1 MTNEQILELELL
13 KDIPVLQ
20 NELDWII
27 EVIDEL
33 QSKESV
39 SVVIR
44 EFSSKNNST
53 KWTRFHVI
61 LDSNLMNKLL
71 ERFGYSHVNIFS

>member
-1 MTNEQILELELL
+1 MDKEELEQF
-13 KDIPVLQ
+13 KEIPVLQ

-27 EVIDEL
+27 KVIDEI

-39 SVVIR
+39 SSVVG

-53 KWTRFHVI
+53 K
-61 LDSNLMNKLL
+61 
-71 ERFGYSHVNIFS
+71 

>member
-1 MTNEQILELELL
+1 MDKDELELL

-20 NELDWII
+20 NELDWVM

-39 SVVIR
+39 TNVIR
-44 EFSSKNNST
+44 QLSSKNDT
-53 KWTRFHVI
+53 T
-61 LDSNLMNKLL
+61 
-71 ERFGYSHVNIFS
+71 E

>member
-1 MTNEQILELELL
+1 MDKEELELL

-27 EVIDEL
+27 EVIDEV

-39 SVVIR
+39 TSVIGQL
-44 EFSSKNNST
+44 SSNNDT
-53 KWTRFHVI
+53 TQ
-61 LDSNLMNKLL
+61 
-71 ERFGYSHVNIFS
+71 

>member
-1 MTNEQILELELL
+1 MTNEQLLELELL
-13 KDIPVLQ
+13 KDIPILQ

-39 SVVIR
+39 SGVVR

-53 KWTRFHVI
+53 K
-61 LDSNLMNKLL
+61 
-71 ERFGYSHVNIFS
+71 

>member
-1 MTNEQILELELL
+1 MDKEELELL

-27 EVIDEL
+27 EVINEL

-39 SVVIR
+39 SGVVR

-53 KWTRFHVI
+53 K
-61 LDSNLMNKLL
+61 
-71 ERFGYSHVNIFS
+71 

>member
-1 MTNEQILELELL
+1 MNKEELEQF

-33 QSKESV
+33 KSKESV
-39 SVVIR
+39 SGVVR

-53 KWTRFHVI
+53 K
-61 LDSNLMNKLL
+61 
-71 ERFGYSHVNIFS
+71 

>member
-1 MTNEQILELELL
+1 MNKEELELL
-13 KDIPVLQ
+13 NDIPVLQ

-39 SVVIR
+39 SGVVG

-53 KWTRFHVI
+53 K
-61 LDSNLMNKLL
+61 
-71 ERFGYSHVNIFS
+71 

>member
-1 MTNEQILELELL
+1 MDKDELEQF

-39 SVVIR
+39 SGVVR
-44 EFSSKNNST
+44 EFSSKNYST
-53 KWTRFHVI
+53 K
-61 LDSNLMNKLL
+61 
-71 ERFGYSHVNIFS
+71 

>member
-1 MTNEQILELELL
+1 MDKDELEQF

-27 EVIDEL
+27 EVIDEI

-39 SVVIR
+39 SDVVR

-53 KWTRFHVI
+53 K
-61 LDSNLMNKLL
+61 
-71 ERFGYSHVNIFS
+71 

>member
-1 MTNEQILELELL
+1 MNKEELEQF

-39 SVVIR
+39 SGVVR

-53 KWTRFHVI
+53 K
-61 LDSNLMNKLL
+61 
-71 ERFGYSHVNIFS
+71 

>member
-1 MTNEQILELELL
+1 MTNEQLIELELL

-39 SVVIR
+39 SGVVR

-53 KWTRFHVI
+53 K
-61 LDSNLMNKLL
+61 
-71 ERFGYSHVNIFS
+71 

>member
-1 MTNEQILELELL
+1 MDKEELELL

-27 EVIDEL
+27 EVIDEV

-39 SVVIR
+39 SGVVR

-53 KWTRFHVI
+53 K
-61 LDSNLMNKLL
+61 
-71 ERFGYSHVNIFS
+71 

>member
-1 MTNEQILELELL
+1 MDKDELELL

-27 EVIDEL
+27 EVIDDI

-39 SVVIR
+39 SGVVR

-53 KWTRFHVI
+53 K
-61 LDSNLMNKLL
+61 
-71 ERFGYSHVNIFS
+71 

>member
-1 MTNEQILELELL
+1 MNKDELEQF

-33 QSKESV
+33 QSKESI
-39 SVVIR
+39 SGVIR

-61 LDSNLMNKLL
+61 LYSNFMDQLL
-71 ERFGYSHVNIFS
+71 KRFGYSHVNIFS

>member
-1 MTNEQILELELL
+1 MDKEEFELL

-39 SVVIR
+39 SGVVR

-53 KWTRFHVI
+53 K
-61 LDSNLMNKLL
+61 
-71 ERFGYSHVNIFS
+71 

>member
-39 SVVIR
+39 SGVVR

-53 KWTRFHVI
+53 K
-61 LDSNLMNKLL
+61 
-71 ERFGYSHVNIFS
+71 

>member
-1 MTNEQILELELL
+1 MDKEELEQF

-39 SVVIR
+39 SGVVR

-53 KWTRFHVI
+53 K
-61 LDSNLMNKLL
+61 
-71 ERFGYSHVNIFS
+71 